1 MRSVYKGV
9 NRTGLLGG
17 LVLATVLAAPG
28 IVEAKEK
35 MEPGHDYTPEGWTKM
50 PSFVTNAGQLA
61 RNEHAAIVYID
72 GNLFPLPVMV
82 GYRYGIFYWWDIGLE
97 VGGSNGVFQAL
108 LHFKMENV
116 KTIETELFYWG
127 TRLSTG
133 YKIHEHSWT
142 EDLAFDDRSWILTI
156 ENGFAFRLGSKKD
169 KAIYLNNV
177 IYMDFDL
184 HSPRRQNDFYVSPAN
199 IGFEMMINERGN
211 LYFELGMTYS
221 INGMETYAGKKFE
234 NTWFPTFRVGVALRS
249 GESTAIH
256 YVPERTK
263 KKKGVE

>member
-1 MRSVYKGV
+1 MESTGKRATGGV
-9 NRTGLLGG
+9 
-17 LVLATVLAAPG
+17 AWMVLAAALLAPG
-28 IVEAKEK
+28 PAEASDEL
-35 MEPGHDYTPEGWTKM
+35 EPGHDYTPEGWTKK

-61 RNEHAAIVYID
+61 RNEHALVVYVD

-82 GYRYGIFYWWDIGLE
+82 GYRYGIFYWWDVGVE
-97 VGGSNGVFQAL
+97 VGGSDGVFQAL

-142 EDLAFDDRSWILTI
+142 DDLVFDDRSWIFTI
-156 ENGFAFRLGSKKD
+156 ENGFALRLGPRKD
-169 KAIYLNNV
+169 KAVYLNNV
-177 IYMDFDL
+177 IYMDFDM

-199 IGFEMMINERGN
+199 LGFETMINERGN
-211 LYFELGMTYS
+211 LYIELGMTYS
-221 INGMETYAGKKFE
+221 INGMQTYAGKMFE
-234 NTWFPTFRVGVALRS
+234 NTWFPAFRVGVAVRS
-249 GESTAIH
+249 GDSTAIYH
-256 YVPERTK
+256 VPDRVK